1 MIADKLTQEN
11 PKHVLKFVRL
21 SDGRRLAYSEYGVP
35 DGKPVLYCHG
45 HPGSRL
51 DPGMYGGEVLEQS
64 GLRLIC
70 PDRPGIGQSDI
81 KPGRRIVDWPADV
94 SELASDLSLD
104 SFSVLGISGGGPFAA
119 VTAQA
124 LPERVKKL
132 ALVSS
137 VGRFDVPGATQGM
150 GPGLIYFRMAR
161 YVRWLCKL
169 QLRMMAYGM
178 KADPQRVVVQVK
190 SSMPP
195 ADSAAIDRPGVMN
208 AFLVT
213 LAEFLR
219 QGSHGPALEAS
230 LYMRPWGF
238 PLDEIKTPTHLWHGQ
253 ADQNAPVA
261 MGRDLS
267 ERIPNCQAKF
277 APDEGH
283 FSLIINSAPEV
294 FGFLVQE

>member
-35 DGKPVLYCHG
+35 DGKLVLYCHG

-51 DPGMYGGEVLEQS
+51 DPGM
-64 GLRLIC
+64 
-70 PDRPGIGQSDI
+70 
-81 KPGRRIVDWPADV
+81 
-94 SELASDLSLD
+94 
-104 SFSVLGISGGGPFAA
+104 
-119 VTAQA
+119 
-124 LPERVKKL
+124 
-132 ALVSS
+132 
-137 VGRFDVPGATQGM
+137 
-150 GPGLIYFRMAR
+150 
-161 YVRWLCKL
+161 
-169 QLRMMAYGM
+169 
-178 KADPQRVVVQVK
+178 
-190 SSMPP
+190 
-195 ADSAAIDRPGVMN
+195 N
-208 AFLVT
+208 AFLIT

-219 QGSHGPALEAS
+219 QGSHSPALEAS

-238 PLDEIKTPTHLWHGQ
+238 PLDEIKTPTNLWHGQ

-294 FGFLVQE
+294 FGFLVEE